1 MLTNEH
7 GAVNSE
13 LRLASLDAPSVWRP
27 LEVAA
32 AAAAQGEP
40 SPVLAHSAARSLD
53 ALFVFDTHLAVTGR
67 EGGAPQVW
75 VAPLQLAGGDAAGGD
90 AAGGDRPQLVAG
102 GVRRLG
108 LDEEEGYAAQV
119 RGW

>member
-1 MLTNEH
+1 M
-7 GAVNSE
+7 
-13 LRLASLDAPSVWRP
+13 PWSV
-27 LEVAA
+27 
-32 AAAAQGEP
+32 
-40 SPVLAHSAARSLD
+40 SS
-53 ALFVFDTHLAVTGR
+53 
-67 EGGAPQVW
+67 APQVW

-90 AAGGDRPQLVAG
+90 AAGGDAAGGDAAGGDGPQLVAG